1 MSNNDFPDFSAF
13 AVGGDEDGLPDF
25 SDQAVG
31 PKAPDLPI
39 PQKYYDDIKRIE
51 GFSPVAKWDYKQN
64 TNGYGTRALHPGE
77 RIDEAEAE
85 RRYNREIAKA
95 AASVDSFLPGLPEGV
110 RASLASLTFNSGDKW
125 QRMGLGAALKAGDM
139 EEAGRRFNQYVNADG
154 KPLGGLINRRAEEYQ
169 WWRDHQA
176 GDFESKPE
184 TDNPDLKA
192 LLSASPEKRRELLLN
207 QIENVTGADMSA
219 YRQPKPAAPAPAGP
233 KLDFSDFAVDPGAD
247 APKDNR
253 EKPKDKNALPD
264 DQKGVFGDLWGI
276 LAPEERVPAT
286 KEELASGKSQLEIAK
301 AIKEKTGK
309 ALEDFTTDR
318 AKKPESALDWVLR
331 YNPAGLIGD
340 KLTEWGL
347 LGADAAA
354 AARVESQEKR
364 IKGAEDALAGKGPLV
379 SKSGSRAAAEGAIES
394 AATMVPKAIEYY
406 GQLRGYG
413 TQLGQK
419 LRGDEVTA
427 KVEDDAAYKFGKKL
441 EDWLKEKFPGDEARQ
456 HQFGQQVAQGVGST
470 VGFWGPGAITKL
482 LGGGEKAYM
491 AAIALSG
498 IAAQSADVFN
508 EITEKINSGNAT
520 ENDRIINW
528 LSGIPLGA
536 SEALPFAPT
545 IGGPIHKLLGGRVAG
560 ALEQGI
566 EESLQEGFQGI
577 GGNYAAQKTYDPERN
592 IMEGVPEGMAVGL
605 ITGLGGGAALKNG
618 EAPAQAGQRPAPAA
632 PPLGPQPPQPG
643 APRAQ
648 APVAAGPSPAKAPV
662 PSGPV
667 GEITPEDIQL
677 LIERGWKPDALVEM
691 GEDELRAE
699 IEDARTQVG
708 TPLAPN
714 APRQADAPS
723 AEPVSDIEAQILSMR
738 AGERDGVYLSA
749 ANVENLQSQPEF
761 VNRIAEALN
770 SAEGAQIVQN
780 VDGNGGVMIAA
791 NADVARQVEK
801 AVKAGVDVQTVL
813 GEATGAGTG
822 KPADATAVVQQK
834 TPEGAVTRE
843 SLVTPDQVA
852 ETEKEFAVPG
862 KTVETVTPEQAIAR
876 REEKIAEE
884 KQTGPMVSRVPTFQD
899 IAEELPKDEDGLPN
913 YQALSDRIKEIGKK
927 GWPDLNVMEK
937 AKLYRE
943 FAGQGTGTR
952 AAPVTVETADDLE
965 LVSNEAD
972 SEYTPAQ
979 GEANNRKLGHAK
991 WNGLDLSIETKA
1003 GGVRKG
1009 VDKETGKTWETT
1021 MSAAYGYIR
1030 GTSGA
1035 DNMHVDAYVGT
1046 DVNSGRVFIIDEVD
1060 NKTGKFR
1067 QHKTFIGFPDEASAV
1082 AAYTGTSSKTPDM
1095 IGAVTEMSADE
1106 FRDWVLDG
1114 KKTKPL
1120 GNIEKPDFSSQ
1131 SVEPETAQ
1139 PAKTKSEA
1147 IAPPARYEGEL
1158 SEMEIDALVGNW
1170 QYVQEVSR
1178 RPRPQSLSAY
1188 VIDNGGLRDDARE
1201 VRHIAGSAKERP
1213 GLVNG
1218 KGQTLDDAALSAWE
1232 AGFFPGD
1239 RPEIAEFLNAL
1250 QDDLHTGEVVRE
1262 EDIPALDDFRIAD
1275 EIAQE
1280 LADYGVTINRF
1291 RSEASL
1297 REYFGQERP
1306 RTARET
1312 EADQEAQA
1320 PAKERTS
1327 RTGDV
1332 EEAPFDLPAKGE
1344 EKKPFDPYAFSVQA
1358 VYAKQGEEALKK
1370 RLAEFGA
1377 DDLKQ
1382 IVAAQNLGVK
1392 SAVLDGG
1399 NAIALRKAIVE
1410 AAREKLANRMA
1421 AAGGTV
1427 EGALKKPAEEPAEKP
1442 AIAAKPLKHIPITLS
1457 IEVTDGEGDVTV
1469 RMNAEEAIAMVDR
1482 RIKGLNQLLGCLS
1495 K

>member
-192 LLSASPEKRRELLLN
+192 LLSAPPEKRRELLLN

-219 YRQPKPAAPAPAGP
+219 YRQPKPAAPAPAGA
-233 KLDFSDFAVDPGAD
+233 KLDFSEFAVDPGAD

-347 LGADAAA
+347 LGADTAA

-520 ENDRIINW
+520 EKDRIINW

-536 SEALPFAPT
+536 SEALPFSPT
-545 IGGPIHKLLGGRVAG
+545 IGGPMAKWLGGRVAG
-560 ALEQGI
+560 AVEQGV

-577 GGNYAAQKTYDPERN
+577 GGNYAAKKTYDPERN

-605 ITGLGGGAALKNG
+605 LTGLGGGAALKNG
-618 EAPAQAGQRPAPAA
+618 EVPAQAAPPQRPQVSSPQPNAPRPAPQA
-632 PPLGPQPPQPG
+632 PIQ
-643 APRAQ
+643 RQ
-648 APVAAGPSPAKAPV
+648 APVPAP
-662 PSGPV
+662 G
-667 GEITPEDIQL
+667 GQLTPEDIAL
-677 LIERGWKPDALVEM
+677 LRSRDWSDEAIAEM
-691 GEDELRAE
+691 GPDEIQAE
-699 IEDARTQVG
+699 LDDARAQSG
-708 TPLAPN
+708 SQPAQRP
-714 APRQADAPS
+714 ADQPS
-723 AEPVSDIEAQILSMR
+723 AEPVSDIEAQIASLR
-738 AGERDGVYLSA
+738 AGERKGVYLSA

-770 SAEGAQIVQN
+770 SVDGAKLVQN
-780 VDGNGGVMIAA
+780 VDGKGGVMIAE

-822 KPADATAVVQQK
+822 KPADGTAVVQQK

-843 SLVTPDQVA
+843 SLVTSNQVA
-852 ETEKEFAVPG
+852 KTEQEFAQPG

-884 KQTGPMVSRVPTFQD
+884 KQTGPMVSRVPTFQE
-899 IAEELPKDEDGLPN
+899 IAETLPKDKDGDPD
-913 YQALSDRIKEIGKK
+913 YKALSDRVAAMGKK
-927 GWPDLNVMEK
+927 GWSDLNDIEK
-937 AKLYRE
+937 AKLHRE

-952 AAPVTVETADDLE
+952 AAPVAVETADDLD
-965 LVSNEAD
+965 LVSHEAD

-1009 VDKETGKTWETT
+1009 FDKQTGKTWETT
-1021 MSAAYGYIR
+1021 MGAAYGYIR

-1239 RPEIAEFLNAL
+1239 RPDIAEFLNAL